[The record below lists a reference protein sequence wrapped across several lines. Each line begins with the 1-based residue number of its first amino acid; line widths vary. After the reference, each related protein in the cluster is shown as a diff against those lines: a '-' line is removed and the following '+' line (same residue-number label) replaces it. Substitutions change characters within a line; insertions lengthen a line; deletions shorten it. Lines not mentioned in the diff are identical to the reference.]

1 MGITESKPDNILN
14 KSEKVKATWG
24 EDQGNNNGKKKDIK
38 KSNDETSKNQKSVN
52 KVSKSKSRT
61 SQSMG
66 KKSINSSG
74 VDGSVK
80 KKIKVSKAS
89 VEADEKPSVVTED
102 ECIKEPKSK
111 KLKLGSK
118 EEVKA
123 KAIKSKRKKIVK

>member
-14 KSEKVKATWG
+14 NSEKVKAT
-24 EDQGNNNGKKKDIK
+24 ESDDQGNNNGKKKDIK

-52 KVSKSKSRT
+52 KVSKPKSRT

-74 VDGSVK
+74 VEGSVK
-80 KKIKVSKAS
+80 KKIKVSKS
-89 VEADEKPSVVTED
+89 SIEADEKPSVVTED

-111 KLKLGSK
+111 KL
-118 EEVKA
+118 
-123 KAIKSKRKKIVK
+123 